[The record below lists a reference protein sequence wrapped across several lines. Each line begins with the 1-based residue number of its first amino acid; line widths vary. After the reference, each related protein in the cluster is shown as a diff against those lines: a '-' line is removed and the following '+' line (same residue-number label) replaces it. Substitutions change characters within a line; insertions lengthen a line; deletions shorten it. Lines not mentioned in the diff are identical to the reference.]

1 MVVPEKGLYQALL
14 MADGGAVSG
23 TASEYI
29 RDATEGKHENEPF
42 ARFVDFKWTE
52 AG

>member
-23 TASEYI
+23 TAREYI
-29 RDATEGKHENEPF
+29 SVETEGEQKNEPF
-42 ARFVDFKWTE
+42 ERFLDFDSVRT
-52 AG
+52 